1 MIAHIVLLQP
11 RETLTPDERHAAL
24 EALSQ
29 SAATIPGI
37 TRFRIGR
44 RVRHGLPGY
53 EQQMATDFQLAL
65 LLEFDSVDALTA
77 YLTAPAH
84 DAIGNLFVTATAAAL
99 AYDYELRD
107 LGAADDEWLR
117 RG

>member
-11 RETLTPDERHAAL
+11 RETLTLDERHAAL
-24 EALSQ
+24 ETLSQ
-29 SAATIPGI
+29 SAASITGI

-44 RVRHGLPGY
+44 RIRHGLPGY
-53 EQQMATDFQLAL
+53 EQQMVTDFQIVL

-84 DAIGNLFVTATAAAL
+84 AAIGDLFVTATSAAL
-99 AYDYELRD
+99 AYDYEMRE

-117 RG
+117 P